1 MSLSI
6 IIVNYKSTQLV
17 LDCLAMIDQ
26 DPSARDFELIVVDNA
41 SGGDPRKPI
50 LATFSRVIWIQ
61 MEYNSGF
68 ARANNEGIRRST
80 GETVLLLNSD
90 TLPPAG
96 MIAACYH
103 GLLQSDYVAAGVQ
116 LSNADGT
123 PQISGNYFM
132 KGGLNYLLPLPYM
145 GKAIKWMGERLNVK
159 KPHVPNG
166 AVVSPNQGNSAFSTS
181 GSTSVL
187 AVSSGSGTS
196 SVAVAPTGPVI
207 EVDWING
214 AFLMV
219 KKSAIDT
226 AGLMDEDFFLYAE
239 EAEWCGRLR
248 KTGKLCL
255 FGSLTV
261 VHLQGETANQEF
273 GSAGKGYYNL
283 YDRKGLQIM
292 LSNFVRIRK
301 QFGVAWFL
309 VQLFFYLLEI
319 PVFFTGV
326 LLSVLFVRKQDRY
339 SFIQFINYCK
349 NTGFLLGKS
358 ALIIR
363 NKPYFYKVL

>member
-6 IIVNYKSTQLV
+6 IIVNYKSTRLV
-17 LDCLAMIDQ
+17 LDCLQLIDQ
-26 DPSARDFELIVVDNA
+26 DPSARSFELIVVDNA
-41 SGGDPRKPI
+41 SGDNSREQTLAAFPRV
-50 LATFSRVIWIQ
+50 TWIQ

-90 TLPPAG
+90 TLPATG
-96 MIAACYH
+96 MIAACYR
-103 GLLQSDYVAAGVQ
+103 GLQESEYVAAGVQ
-116 LSNADGT
+116 LSNPDGT

-145 GKAIKWMGERLNVK
+145 GGAIKWMGERMKVK
-159 KPHVPNG
+159 KPHVPDG
-166 AVVSPNQGNSAFSTS
+166 ALAASAPNTGASRTDP
-181 GSTSVL
+181 GGLV
-187 AVSSGSGTS
+187 
-196 SVAVAPTGPVI
+196 PGPVI

-219 KKSAIDT
+219 KKNAIDK

-301 QFGVAWFL
+301 QFGTGWFL

-319 PVFFTGV
+319 PVFFIGV
-326 LLSVLFVRKQDRY
+326 GLSALLTRKQDRY
-339 SFIQFINYCK
+339 SFTQFINYCK

-358 ALIIR
+358 LLIIR